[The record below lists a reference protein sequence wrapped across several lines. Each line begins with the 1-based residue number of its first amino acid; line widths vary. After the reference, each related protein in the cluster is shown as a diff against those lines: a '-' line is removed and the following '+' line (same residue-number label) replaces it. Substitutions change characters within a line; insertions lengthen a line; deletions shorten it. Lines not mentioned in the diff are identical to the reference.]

1 MVSYQL
7 IFMVLLESQINS
19 SGRIFTMRLIRQPS
33 ISRRVMNKRIVR
45 VVAIING
52 SLYAIFIVLIILY
65 ETLSEED
72 VAICGGRFI
81 SRDFNTRYAWQIA
94 IISIYRS
101 RSNHRVSDKQLQWFT
116 VWSCQFCHWHSA
128 QAIWSTAS
136 ECTKTWCSRTR
147 DRAKFLTKKELN
159 EE

>member
-101 RSNHRVSDKQLQWFT
+101 RSNHRAPDKQLQ
-116 VWSCQFCHWHSA
+116 
-128 QAIWSTAS
+128 
-136 ECTKTWCSRTR
+136 
-147 DRAKFLTKKELN
+147 
-159 EE
+159 